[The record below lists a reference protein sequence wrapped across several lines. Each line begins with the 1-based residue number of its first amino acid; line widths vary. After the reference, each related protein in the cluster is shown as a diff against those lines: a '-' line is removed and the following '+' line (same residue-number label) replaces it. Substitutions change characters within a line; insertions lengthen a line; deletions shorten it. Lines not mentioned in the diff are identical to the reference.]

1 MGLVVSRPWP
11 SQLIQAVERA
21 SQEAKRF
28 SFSRGGGL
36 GSVPG
41 KYPEKVKYV
50 LNLCFSVQVL
60 CFPKK
65 ECDSMWRLSGWS
77 WSLRFSGWPLSGIR
91 IKSPHCH
98 WGQQH
103 PNWKR
108 TGINCLRRLRDNS
121 IEERSW
127 FKQTTNP
134 WSLLWRTV
142 SCVLRRGCNSKNA
155 IAVTEVWA

>member
-28 SFSRGGGL
+28 FWGGGGGGA

-121 IEERSW
+121 IEDHKPLESIMKNSQLRAPKRLQFKECYCSYRSL
-127 FKQTTNP
+127 
-134 WSLLWRTV
+134 SL
-142 SCVLRRGCNSKNA
+142 
-155 IAVTEVWA
+155 E